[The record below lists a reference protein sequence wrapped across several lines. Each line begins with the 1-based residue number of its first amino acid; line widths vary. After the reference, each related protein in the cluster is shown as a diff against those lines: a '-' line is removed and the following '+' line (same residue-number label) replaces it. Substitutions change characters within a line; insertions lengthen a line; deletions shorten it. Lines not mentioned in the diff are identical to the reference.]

1 MRRARELASVTA
13 ALLLTAAAARA
24 DQGDV
29 GRGST
34 IANQGKV
41 VASGPTNAV
50 PPCRDCH
57 GDRGIGDGSGAFPR
71 LTGQL
76 AFYVYKQLHD
86 FAAETRSS
94 PVMAPIAKALSE
106 QDMQDVAAYYE
117 SVKGPLFPLP
127 ILDPELV
134 RRGGMISAAGIPEK
148 EVPACITCH
157 GEAGS
162 GMKPIFP
169 YLAGQYASYLEYQMD
184 AFRLGQRNNS
194 PLGVMTEIAR
204 KMDDDDVKAVGEYL
218 AAVRPPCDCGE
229 FASSAGPS
237 AGYFSAPLLENR
249 AGK

>member
-1 MRRARELASVTA
+1 MLRVRELVCVTIG
-13 ALLLTAAAARA
+13 LLLGTAAAGA

-29 GRGST
+29 ERGSI

-41 VASGPTNAV
+41 AASAPSGAV
-50 PPCRDCH
+50 PPCRNCH

-76 AFYVYKQLHD
+76 AFYLYKQLHD

-106 QDMQDVAAYYE
+106 QDMQDVAAYYG

-134 RRGGMISAAGIPEK
+134 RRGGIISASGIADK
-148 EVPACITCH
+148 QVPACIGCH
-157 GEAGS
+157 GEAGA

-169 YLAGQYASYLEYQMD
+169 YLASQYASYLEYQMD
-184 AFRLGQRNNS
+184 AFQLGQRNNS

-204 KMDDDDVKAVGEYL
+204 KMDDDDIKAVSEYL
-218 AAVRPPCDCGE
+218 TAVRPPCDCGE
-229 FASSAGPS
+229 FASGAGQAAAYAP
-237 AGYFSAPLLENR
+237 APLSENR
-249 AGK
+249 NGK